1 MGRSALQDEEAQREV
16 LTKCL
21 MEEPTT
27 MRTLAEPMLLPTT
40 KMIALGSCVPK
51 ALAET
56 TSSKTEGST

>member
-21 MEEPTT
+21 MEGPTT
-27 MRTLAEPMLLPTT
+27 MRTLAEPMLLPT

-51 ALAET
+51 ALVET
-56 TSSKTEGST
+56 TSLKTEGST